1 MIKNMAK
8 YRMRGALLGAL
19 LVLFVVPTPRA
30 SADEV
35 YNIVI
40 KKQEEKAKGR
50 WSLAD
55 WLDTRDRMRMMDLW
69 LAMNSPS
76 PFEFYLGGAMRYSWA
91 PSLFGYQ
98 FYGAAYAT
106 IFGLQ
111 FQYENWGVERM
122 LASFHLRVFGL
133 HNQATNLTPE
143 IGIKQETVGGV
154 TARSPYLGVGLTLY
168 LAKFAG
174 IDGIY
179 RYYLPSTPTAQGTS
193 QTSHRFEG
201 SLFLEFRILRIYG
214 SYFYEPTLNGTTF
227 TPVQGISGGAR
238 FYL

>member
-1 MIKNMAK
+1 MVT
-8 YRMRGALLGAL
+8 LLFSSICSGPA
-19 LVLFVVPTPRA
+19 R
-30 SADEV
+30 ADEV

-69 LAMNSPS
+69 LALHSPS
-76 PFEFYLGGAMRYSWA
+76 PFEFYLGGAARYNWSQGQWGGH
-91 PSLFGYQ
+91 GYV
-98 FYGAAYAT
+98 AAYAS

-111 FQYENWGVERM
+111 FQYENWGSER
-122 LASFHLRVFGL
+122 LSGSFHLRVFGL

-143 IGIKQETVGGV
+143 VGFQQESAGG
-154 TARSPYLGVGLTLY
+154 TSFRSPYLGVGLTLY
-168 LAKFAG
+168 FAKFFG
-174 IDGIY
+174 IDGSY
-179 RYYLPSTPTAQGTS
+179 RHFFSSTPTAQGTAQFS
-193 QTSHRFEG
+193 DRFEG

-214 SYFYEPTLNGTTF
+214 SYTYEPTWNGTVF
-227 TPVQGISGGAR
+227 TPLQGMSAGAR